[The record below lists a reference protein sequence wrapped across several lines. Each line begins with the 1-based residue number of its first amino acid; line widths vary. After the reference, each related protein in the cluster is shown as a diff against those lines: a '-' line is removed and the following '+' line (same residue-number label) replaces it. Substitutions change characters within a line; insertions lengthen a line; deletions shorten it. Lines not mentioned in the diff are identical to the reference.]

1 MMDALNE
8 IAEKLLAKYGSDVRA
23 ADENSKPNTVE
34 VKSVAPNSEVA
45 VKNKTPNSEVSVKDK
60 TPNSEITIKCTKPI
74 KGIRN
79 AVNAK
84 PNRGHG
90 AGGSNTNYFGK
101 QFEQKTILPEIS
113 NSTLSTKDRDVLV
126 LRQSAFKKYIKT
138 TYAIEL
144 FRNPDE
150 AYIIRRMKGKT
161 IIKILEKKSQSVEGS
176 VEIKLWS
183 GPSLKREYE
192 LMMGNDFEVHYAY
205 CVNDFLKRKLV
216 SNNPKYITLNIIL
229 REHQIDVLFGDDDDY
244 SNMLKK
250 WILS

>member
-1 MMDALNE
+1 MDALNE
-8 IAEKLLAKYGSDVRA
+8 IAEKLLAKYGSDDRA

-113 NSTLSTKDRDVLV
+113 NSTLSAKDRDVLV

-192 LMMGNDFEVHYAY
+192 LMMGGNFEVHYAY

-216 SNNPKYITLNIIL
+216 SNNLKYVTLNIIL